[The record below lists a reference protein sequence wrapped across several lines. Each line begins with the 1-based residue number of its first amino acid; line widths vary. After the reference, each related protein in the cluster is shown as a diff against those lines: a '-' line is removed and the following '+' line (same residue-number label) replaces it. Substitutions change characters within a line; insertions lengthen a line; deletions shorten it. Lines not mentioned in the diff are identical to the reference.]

1 MKLKDFQYSPKKRRG
16 LSTVVGAL
24 IFVVLLVSASSMFG
38 LALQTQSEMTQ
49 TAKIVANAD
58 LKKQQEDFSMDAYTD
73 NGNPAVL
80 TIDVEALG
88 QNPVEIF
95 SLVITEET
103 DINGIYPTTVYD
115 IPADT
120 SFIAPGY
127 TLDVVSTPPPITLT
141 LPVGAELSKVYGIKV
156 ISSLGTIKT
165 DSILCDQTSC
175 IPAVAAPGEGSLTS
189 TVFLDGPNGVNGKI
203 STVVMFVSNTS
214 EETILDVKP
223 VKGFTAPLC
232 DDMWTNDDSGET
244 ENNVDPET
252 VTLCAVTPAEPP
264 APQIDLGPHQST
276 IFKWDATINGD
287 IGSTFTFCSSVTG
300 DDGTPPLVTSL
311 ETCDMLTIIDPN
323 DCGGCGPGGEF
334 IILLDDLLIRPSI
347 FLTIPSPFGDAE
359 AKGIW
364 GINVAN
370 PTNTIIEIPR
380 VTLTAFSPGSQDQD
394 IMFDD
399 SGGAYCDP
407 ISVGSPAVPAVS
419 QNWACNQENV
429 MVWQDY
435 TTPII
440 LQPYTVQSFLAKV
453 MPGKSGGKNDEST
466 VQVISTTVFSSL
478 GSFGKG
484 NYQSIMFGATD
495 TEPGLLV
502 NVYMSNVLNG
512 SGDNEIEITR
522 MNIDDN
528 SVQNFNIVLAEFSQ
542 DTEHKIGIGTELII
556 NVPRGWHTVGVDSW
570 AGFEDTPTVTL
581 QADGSYQIVG
591 TTDELIG
598 TLEPGVDARTIQFH
612 ATAPDVDVDIMH
624 VMYVLADGL
633 TFPEEGDIGP
643 LSEIVLHVIP

>member
-1 MKLKDFQYSPKKRRG
+1 MKFKTSLQTKKRRG

-24 IFVVLLVSASSMFG
+24 IFVVLMISAFSMLG
-38 LALQTQSEMTQ
+38 LTLQTQSDMAQ
-49 TAKIVANAD
+49 TAKLVANAD
-58 LKKQQEDFSMDAYTD
+58 LKKQQEDFSMDAYAD

-80 TIDVEALG
+80 TIDVETLG

-127 TLDVVSTPPPITLT
+127 TLNVVSTPPPITLT

-189 TVFLDGPNGVNGKI
+189 TVFLDGPTGVNGKI

-244 ENNVDPET
+244 ENIVDPET
-252 VTLCAVTPAEPP
+252 VTLCAVTPAPPP
-264 APQIDLGPHQST
+264 APQIDLGPREST

-311 ETCDMLTIIDPN
+311 ETCDLLTIIDPN
-323 DCGGCGPGGEF
+323 DCGGCGPGGET
-334 IILLDDLLIRPSI
+334 IILLDDLLVRPSI
-347 FLTIPSPFGDAE
+347 FLTIPSPYGDAE
-359 AKGIW
+359 EKGIW
-364 GINVAN
+364 GISIAN
-370 PTNTIIEIPR
+370 PTKAIIEVPR
-380 VTLTAFSPGSQDQD
+380 VAIAGYSPGSNDQD
-394 IMFDD
+394 RMWAS
-399 SGGAYCDP
+399 SGTSYCDP

-419 QNWACNQENV
+419 QNWACDQENV
-429 MVWQDY
+429 VVWQDF

-440 LQPYTVQSFLAKV
+440 LQPYTAQSFLIKILPFA
-453 MPGKSGGKNDEST
+453 SGAGNGEANT
-466 VQVISTTVFSSL
+466 LLISGTVFSSF
-478 GSFGKG
+478 GSFGKAE
-484 NYQSIMFGATD
+484 YQTVMIGGSQNK
-495 TEPGLLV
+495 PGMIA
-502 NVYMSNVLNG
+502 NVYLSPVVDGYL
-512 SGDNEIEITR
+512 DNEIEAIR

-528 SVQNFNIVLAEFSQ
+528 SVQNFNMVLADFDE
-542 DTEHKIGIGTELII
+542 DDYHAIGIGTKFII
-556 NVPRGWHTVGVDSW
+556 NIPREWHTVGVDAW

-581 QADGSYQIVG
+581 HDDGSYQIVG
-591 TTDELIG
+591 ITDELIG
-598 TLEPGVDARTIQFH
+598 KINGAVDRRTISFH
-612 ATAPDVDVDIMH
+612 TTAPDVNFDRMY
-624 VMYVLADGL
+624 VMYVLANGL
-633 TFPEEGDIGP
+633 TDVDDAPIGP